1 MAGPA
6 KSTRFVVAW
15 RLCVLAAVAASAAAL
30 WFGYEQ
36 SASYIGCASTS
47 TTRGL
52 ARLTLMSAGVSLVFA
67 VAAGVV
73 LVRHPA
79 TTARWA
85 VTTVVFAFAVLFS
98 IIAVVEGSA
107 CVGCTGGAA

>member
-1 MAGPA
+1 VTRPA

-15 RLCVLAAVAASAAAL
+15 RLCVSAAVAASAAAL

-73 LVRHPA
+73 LVRHAA

-85 VTTVVFAFAVLFS
+85 VTTVVFALTVLFS

-107 CVGCTGGAA
+107 CVGFTGGLA